1 MDSTDTAVTTDNTA
15 DSAVATADSAVA
27 TDTTTDST
35 DTEVGAVTDE
45 AVREK
50 ICRIVAE
57 ELDIPAAGLTPDQ
70 HFRSLPNVDSMR
82 VLQIVLTTEKAFDIE
97 IEDEVTFRV
106 QTIGEFQGVVEDL
119 CRQKTSA

>member
-1 MDSTDTAVTTDNTA
+1 MDTTDTAVTTDTTA
-15 DSAVATADSAVA
+15 DSAVT
-27 TDTTTDST
+27 TDT
-35 DTEVGAVTDE
+35 AVTDE

-50 ICRIVAE
+50 IRQIVAD

>member
-1 MDSTDTAVTTDNTA
+1 MDTTDTAVTTDTTA
-15 DSAVATADSAVA
+15 DSAVAI
-27 TDTTTDST
+27 DTTTDGT
-35 DTEVGAVTDE
+35 DTEAGAVTDE

-50 ICRIVAE
+50 ICQIVAD
-57 ELDIPAAGLTPDQ
+57 ELDIPVAGLTPDQ

>member
-1 MDSTDTAVTTDNTA
+1 METTDTTATTATTDNSVT
-15 DSAVATADSAVA
+15 
-27 TDTTTDST
+27 
-35 DTEVGAVTDE
+35 AVTDE

-50 ICRIVAE
+50 IRRIVAD
-57 ELDIPAAGLTPDQ
+57 ELDIPAEGLTPDQ

-82 VLQIVLTTEKAFDIE
+82 VLQIVLNTEKAFDIE

-106 QTIGEFQGVVEDL
+106 QTIGEFQDVVADL